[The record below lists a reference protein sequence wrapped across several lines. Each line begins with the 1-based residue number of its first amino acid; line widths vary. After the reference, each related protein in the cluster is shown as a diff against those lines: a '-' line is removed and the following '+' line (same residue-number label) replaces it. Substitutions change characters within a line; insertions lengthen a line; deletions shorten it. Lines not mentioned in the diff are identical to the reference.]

1 MKVGDMVKLAVHE
14 RSYLG
19 ELGGQGSVGI
29 VVEHK
34 FWAWTPEGYKLKDS
48 MSMSPFPG
56 EQFHNEWTVL
66 IHGIMIDV
74 DDCDIKERRAE
85 VLRESEPGRPDTV

>member
-1 MKVGDMVKLAVHE
+1 MVKLAVHE

-34 FWAWTPEGYKLKDS
+34 FWASTPEDGWVLMDS
-48 MSMSPFPG
+48 ESMSPFPG

-85 VLRESEPGRPDTV
+85 VLHETTAG